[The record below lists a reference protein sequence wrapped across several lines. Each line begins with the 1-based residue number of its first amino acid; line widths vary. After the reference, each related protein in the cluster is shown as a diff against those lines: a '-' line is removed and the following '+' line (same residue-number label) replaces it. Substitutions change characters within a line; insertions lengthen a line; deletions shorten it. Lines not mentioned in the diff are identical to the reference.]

1 MCSFL
6 LPWIYCSAEKKNLNR
21 CYQTRFLGS
30 KCTQNAFAA
39 AVGADSDMAVI
50 AMEDQYELMCTVSNV
65 VIPNDLGPWM
75 TFTYI
80 IATLNL

>member
-6 LPWIYCSAEKKNLNR
+6 LPWIYCSAEKKNLSR

-39 AVGADSDMAVI
+39 AEGADGDMAVI
-50 AMEDQYELMCTVSNV
+50 AMEDQYELVFILSNV
-65 VIPNDLGPWM
+65 VISNDLG
-75 TFTYI
+75 
-80 IATLNL
+80 